1 MIPMGLLGLRSKVAL
16 GFTWDS
22 YGIPM
27 GFLWYSPGVP
37 MRFLQNYCIVSLR
50 FLPIDGARAL

>member
-27 GFLWYSPGVP
+27 GFLWYSYGVP
-37 MRFLQNYCIVSLR
+37 TRFLKNYSIVSLG
-50 FLPIDGARAL
+50 FLPSDGARAL